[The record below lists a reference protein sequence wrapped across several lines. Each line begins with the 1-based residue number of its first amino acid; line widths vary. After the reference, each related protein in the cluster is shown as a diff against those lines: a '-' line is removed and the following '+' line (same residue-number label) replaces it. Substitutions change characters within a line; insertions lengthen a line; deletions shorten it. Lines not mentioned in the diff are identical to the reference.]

1 MAKITVQN
9 TNIKIITVNGDDYI
23 SLTDLARHKSDD
35 PNAVIANWLRNRNT
49 IEYLGIWEQLYN
61 PNFKPTEFEGF
72 RRQAG
77 LNAFTLSPKKWTEAT
92 NAIGIIAKSGR
103 YGGTYAHKDI
113 ALKFASWISVEFELY
128 IVKEF
133 QRLKMEEQRLLGW
146 SAKRELSKINYRIHT
161 DAIKKNLVPA
171 EVTPSQTSMIY
182 ANEADVLNVAM
193 FGVTAKQWRDANPE
207 IKGNIRDYA
216 SINELICLSNMEN
229 LNAVFIEQGM
239 TQSERLVKLNQI
251 AIHQMNVLESGDND
265 RKLLKRKTQ
274 LSKQKFEFFKHIQQ
288 FFTCLRWRCG
298 FSCPIITGLRFL
310 L

>member
-1 MAKITVQN
+1 MEVSIILEKLVSLHIGINAISEMAKITVQN
-9 TNIKIITVNGDDYI
+9 TNITIIAVNGDDYI
-23 SLTDLARHKSDD
+23 SLTDLARHKSDE

-77 LNAFTLSPKKWTEAT
+77 LNAFTLSPKKWTDAT
-92 NAIGIIAKSGR
+92 NAVGIIAKSGR

-128 IVKEF
+128 FVKEF
-133 QRLKMEEQRLLGW
+133 QRLKSEEQRLLGW

-161 DAIKKNLVPA
+161 DAIMHNLIPNEITKA
-171 EVTPSQTSMIY
+171 QANIIY

-193 FGVTAKQWRDANPE
+193 FGVTAKQWREVNPDL
-207 IKGNIRDYA
+207 KGNIRDYA

-239 TQSERLVKLNQI
+239 LQSERLVKLNRI
-251 AIHQMNVLESGDND
+251 AIQQMRILESGAND
-265 RKLLKRKTQ
+265 RKLLK
-274 LSKQKFEFFKHIQQ
+274 
-288 FFTCLRWRCG
+288 
-298 FSCPIITGLRFL
+298 
-310 L
+310 